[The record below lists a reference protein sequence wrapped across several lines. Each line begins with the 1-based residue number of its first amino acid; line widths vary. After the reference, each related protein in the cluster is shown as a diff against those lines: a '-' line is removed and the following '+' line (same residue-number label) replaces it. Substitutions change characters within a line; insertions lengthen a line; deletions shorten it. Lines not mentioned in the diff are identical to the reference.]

1 MHSTN
6 RELFLRNLAQ
16 TSDSP
21 LLLEVE
27 RAEGCWLY
35 SPDGRKYLDLIAGI
49 SVSSLGHGQP
59 DIVRAVQEQAA
70 RHMHLMVYG
79 EVVQQPQVRL
89 AQELGRVLPAEL
101 DNFYFVNSGSEAV
114 DGAMKLA
121 KRFTGRSGFA
131 AQTLAYHGS
140 SQGPLSLMSHEYF
153 SNRYKPLLPD
163 IHFFEQNDLN
173 ATDRLPRNLAA
184 VVVELIQAEKGV
196 YPSDPAYVKRLR
208 EFCTETGALLII
220 DEIQTGMGRT
230 GTMFAFEQYG
240 IVPDI
245 LMLGKALGGGMPM
258 GAFIAN
264 RQMMQV
270 LSVNPVLGH
279 ITTFGGHPVICAAAT
294 EAVRL
299 TSSGLPAFK
308 IPEKEQLFRQLL
320 VHQEISEV
328 TGMGLLL
335 AVHLPDEQTCK
346 DVIRYCLDHGVFT
359 DWFLYAPHALR
370 IAPPLCISEEE
381 IRFACEVILQAL
393 NEKK

>member
-1 MHSTN
+1 MHTTN

-35 SPDGRKYLDLIAGI
+35 GPDGRKYLDLIAGI
-49 SVSSLGHGQP
+49 SVSSLGHGHP

-79 EVVQQPQVRL
+79 EVVQQPQIRL

-101 DNFYFVNSGSEAV
+101 DNCYFVNSGSEAV
-114 DGAMKLA
+114 EGAMKLA
-121 KRFTGRSGFA
+121 KRYTGRSGFA

-163 IHFFEQNDLN
+163 IHFFEQHDLN
-173 ATDRLPRNLAA
+173 AIDRLPRNLAA

-196 YPSDPAYVKRLR
+196 YPSNLEFVQRLR
-208 EFCTETGALLII
+208 EFCTETGALLIV

-230 GTMFAFEQYG
+230 GTMFAIEQYG
-240 IVPDI
+240 IVPDV
-245 LMLGKALGGGMPM
+245 LLLGKALGGGMPM
-258 GAFIAN
+258 GAFIAR
-264 RQMMQV
+264 RQLMQV

-279 ITTFGGHPVICAAAT
+279 ITTFGGHPVVCAAAA

-299 TSSGLPAFK
+299 TAEGLAGFK
-308 IPEKEQLFRQLL
+308 VPVKEHLFRQLL
-320 VHQEISEV
+320 THPLISKV
-328 TGMGLLL
+328 TGKGLLL
-335 AVHLPDEQTCK
+335 AAHLPDEHTCK
-346 DVIRYCLDHGVFT
+346 MVISHCLNHGVFT

-370 IAPPLCISEEE
+370 IAPPLTVSEDEV
-381 IRFACEVILQAL
+381 RFACEVILQAL
-393 NEKK
+393 SEKN